1 MWGSYFSYQFLFH
14 LGFVVF
20 AIKRPYTNDI
30 LIKQAASREVEY
42 T

>member
-1 MWGSYFSYQFLFH
+1 MWDGYLSYQFLFH
-14 LGFVVF
+14 LDFVVF
-20 AIKRPYTNDI
+20 AIKCPYTNDI